1 MTNKPPTKTR
11 ARARKKPGRFLAPTD
26 FSPPPLKLDLGAG
39 AVWQEGF
46 RPMGNAHGTPIYPL
60 PPDILDGSVD
70 AIRASHVLEHFPAG
84 DVVDVVTHWASKLKP
99 GGVLQIAVPDLE
111 VIAKDYLAGKQTNT
125 QGYLMGGQTAPDD
138 FHKAVFDLEC
148 LAETMRLAGLIE
160 LARWTSDL
168 PDCAA
173 LPVSLNLQGVKP
185 RRLLRADGEPFR
197 ISAVMSMP
205 RLGFTDN
212 YMCAMRCFTD
222 MGIRLRAHTG
232 AFWEAS
238 LERAITETIHE
249 DQPDAILTLDYD
261 TVFTQSDVEKLRQIM
276 LERPEVDALAPMQS
290 ARHRPEPLLT
300 MDFPLGSTKATAGV
314 FADDITRIKSAHF
327 GLTLIR
333 TSSLDKLPR
342 PWLHG
347 KPAPDGTWG
356 EGREDADISF
366 WRGWEAAGLGL
377 YSANRVAIGH
387 LELMVLWPGKDFSV
401 LSQLA
406 RHFNKNGKPKEAW
419 S

>member
-1 MTNKPPTKTR
+1 MTKKTPTKAPR
-11 ARARKKPGRFLAPTD
+11 ARRKPAGRFLAPTD
-26 FSPPPLKLDLGAG
+26 YASPPLKLDLGAG
-39 AVWQEGF
+39 AVSPEGF
-46 RPMGNAHGTPIYPL
+46 RPLGNAHGTPIYPL

-70 AIRASHVLEHFPAG
+70 VIRASHVLEHFPAA
-84 DVVDVVTHWASKLKP
+84 DTVEIVTHWVTKLKP
-99 GGVLQIAVPDLE
+99 GGLLQIAVPDFD
-111 VIAKDYLAGKQTNT
+111 VIATDYKAGHHRLT
-125 QGYLMGGQTAPDD
+125 QGYVMGGQSAPDD
-138 FHKAVFDLEC
+138 FHKTIFDLEC

-160 LARWTSDL
+160 LARWESSL
-168 PDCAA
+168 PDCAS

-185 RRLLRADGEPFR
+185 RRATYADGREFR

-212 YMCAMRCFTD
+212 YMCAMRAFTD

-238 LERAITETIHE
+238 LERAITETIAE

-261 TVFTQSDVEKLRQIM
+261 TVFTQPDVEKLRQIM

-300 MDFPLGSTKATAGV
+300 MDMPLGSTKATAGV
-314 FADDITRIKSAHF
+314 FADDITRLKTAHF

-333 TSSLDKLPR
+333 TSSLEKLPK

-366 WRGWEAAGLGL
+366 WRAWARAGLSL

-406 RHFNKNGKPKEAW
+406 RHFSKNGKPKEAW